1 MTEKFFQVLTDHIQA
16 QTPDLNA
23 GETILEFL
31 YECYCQFNNLD
42 DVQIKADFDA
52 LYENMNG
59 MTLREMD
66 KVIYPVCRLCHDHE
80 RSGLINGI
88 MVGIRMRNELTE

>member
-16 QTPDLNA
+16 QTLDLNT

-31 YECYCQFNNLD
+31 YECYYQFNNLD
-42 DVQIKADFDA
+42 DAQIKADFDA

-59 MTLREMD
+59 MTLRERWT
-66 KVIYPVCRLCHDHE
+66 KLFTLYAAFATTTNVL
-80 RSGLINGI
+80 GLQT
-88 MVGIRMRNELTE
+88 ELWLVFG